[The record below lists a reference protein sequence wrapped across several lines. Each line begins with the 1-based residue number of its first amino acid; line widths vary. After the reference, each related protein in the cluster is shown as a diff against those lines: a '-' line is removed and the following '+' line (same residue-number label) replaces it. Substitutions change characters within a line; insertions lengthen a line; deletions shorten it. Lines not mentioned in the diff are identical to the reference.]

1 MVNKEFLNEEFL
13 KSIDS
18 IYEFS
23 NNPISRLKI
32 SLEPHEIKSKLENL
46 KINISQIESCN
57 LKNNA
62 KKLVFNDGDFN
73 SKLMIIGEGPDQ
85 KDDELGKPFA
95 GDAGSLLNKMFEAIN
110 IKRKNIYITNVINY
124 RPPDDRKPTNSEIN
138 RYSKFL
144 YEHISII
151 DPEIIVIMG
160 STAMQSLVG
169 SNYKIS
175 KERGKWKDIIIK
187 GKTYLSII
195 TFHPSYLLRQP
206 DQKKYSWND
215 LKEIKKKLDELNI
228 SF

>member
-32 SLEPHEIKSKLENL
+32 SLEPNEIKSKLENL

-85 KDDELGKPFA
+85 KDDEVGKPFA

-110 IKRKNIYITNVINY
+110 IKRENIYITNVINY
-124 RPPDDRKPTNSEIN
+124 RPPDDRKPTISEIN

-151 DPEIIVIMG
+151 DPKIIVIMG
-160 STAMQSLVG
+160 STAMETLVG